1 MKEAIG
7 ARQIMHSAKGLN
19 MFLSAVAWCIGGCC
33 VVLARPYAVAETPP
47 LRVGVV
53 GMVHGHVAGF
63 LDAAGRRNDIKI
75 VGIAESDSA
84 LAGEYRRRYHLEGIA
99 TYGSVEVMIQKQRPE
114 AVVVFSNTFDH
125 RSAVEL
131 CSKHGIHVMMEKP
144 LAVSLVDARA
154 IAKSAQAGH
163 ISVLVNYETTW
174 YRNTRDVYR
183 RVHQHEVGEIRKMV
197 AHDGHRGPKEIG
209 VGPEFLSWLTDP
221 VLNGGGALMDFGCY
235 GANLFTFLMDN
246 TRPIAVTAIT
256 QRIKPEVYPRVDDEA
271 TIILTYPHAQG
282 IIQASWN
289 WPAGRK
295 DVEVYGAS
303 ASVCTIGNDLV
314 RLRVGEETEKEM
326 VSAPLDSPYDD
337 PLSYLSAVVRGRI
350 RPSGLSSLENNL
362 IVNEIL
368 EAASQSAATGRTIG
382 LPPGPEGDSGR

>member
-1 MKEAIG
+1 
-7 ARQIMHSAKGLN
+7 MHMTTGLN
-19 MFLSAVAWCIGGCC
+19 MFLPAVAWCVGGCC
-33 VVLARPYAVAETPP
+33 LVLAHPYAVAETPP

-75 VGIAESDSA
+75 VGIAESDTA
-84 LAGEYRRRYHLEGIA
+84 VAGEYRRRYHLEEIEI
-99 TYGSVEVMIQKQRPE
+99 TGSVEMMLQKQRPE

-125 RSAVEL
+125 RSVVEL
-131 CSKHGIHVMMEKP
+131 CSRHGVNVMMEKP
-144 LAVSLVDARA
+144 LAVSLGDARA
-154 IAKSAQAGH
+154 IAKSAQEGH

-183 RVHQHEVGEIRKMV
+183 RVHRNEVGEIRKMV

-209 VGPEFLSWLTDP
+209 VGAEFLSWLTDP

-235 GANLFTFLMDN
+235 GANLFTYLMDN
-246 TRPIAVTAIT
+246 KRPITVTAIT
-256 QRIKPEVYPRVDDEA
+256 QHLKPEIYPRVDDEA
-271 TIILTYPHAQG
+271 TIVLTYPHAQG

-289 WPAGRK
+289 WPASRK
-295 DVEVYGAS
+295 DLEVYGAT
-303 ASVCTIGNDLV
+303 ASVCTVGRDLI
-314 RLRVGEETEKEM
+314 RLRTGDDPEKEM
-326 VSAPLDSPYDD
+326 TSASLDSPDDD
-337 PLSYLSAVVRGRI
+337 PLSYLTAVVRGRL

-368 EAASQSAATGRTIG
+368 EAASRSAATGRTIK
-382 LPPGPEGDSGR
+382 LPLSPEADAGR